1 MQIQRIQTVYI
12 FLAVVAMAIFIIMP
26 YGEVYFNDNQPTVTQ
41 ELYTISEYGILIPA
55 AAATILLLVD
65 IFMYNNIGLQRTVLI
80 IGLLLT
86 LCCIAVV
93 CFTLFNQAKSEGLDA
108 NFAVWDILLPIAAIL
123 ELLAVSAINKDIK
136 RLKSY
141 DRIR

>member
-12 FLAVVAMAIFIIMP
+12 FLAAIAMAVFIIVP
-26 YGEVYFNDNQPTVTQ
+26 YGEVDFLDNQPIVTQ
-41 ELYTISEYGILIPA
+41 PLYTMTEYGILIPTA
-55 AAATILLLVD
+55 AAVLLLIVD
-65 IFMYNNIGLQRTVLI
+65 IFMYSNINLQRSVLVI
-80 IGLLLT
+80 SLLLT

-93 CFTLFNQAKSEGLDA
+93 CFTLFKQADSEGMEA
-108 NFAVWDILLPIAAIL
+108 RFAVWDILLPIAAIL
-123 ELLAVSAINKDIK
+123 EIMAVSAINKDIK

>member
-26 YGEVYFNDNQPTVTQ
+26 YGEVDFLDNQLTITQ

-80 IGLLLT
+80 IGFLLT

-93 CFTLFNQAKSEGLDA
+93 CFTLFNQSESEGMKA
-108 NFAVWDILLPIAAIL
+108 NFAVWDILLPIAAVL
-123 ELLAVSAINKDIK
+123 ELFAVSAINKDIK

>member
-12 FLAVVAMAIFIIMP
+12 FLAVIAMAIFIIVP
-26 YGEVYFNDNQPTVTQ
+26 YGEVDFLDNQPIVTQ
-41 ELYTISEYGILIPA
+41 ELDTMAEYGILIPA
-55 AAATILLLVD
+55 AAAVILLIVD
-65 IFMYNNIGLQRTVLI
+65 IFMYSNINLQRTVLI
-80 IGLLLT
+80 ISLLLT

-93 CFTLFNQAKSEGLDA
+93 CFTLFKQAESEGIEA
-108 NFAVWDILLPIAAIL
+108 RFTVWDILLPIAALL
-123 ELLAVSAINKDIK
+123 EIMGVSAINKDIK

>member
-12 FLAVVAMAIFIIMP
+12 FLAVVAMAIFIFMP
-26 YGEVYFNDNQPTVTQ
+26 YGEVDSNDNQLAVTQ

-55 AAATILLLVD
+55 AAAAILLLVD

-93 CFTLFNQAKSEGLDA
+93 CFTLFNQAKSEGLAA
-108 NFAVWDILLPIAAIL
+108 NFAVWDILLPLAALL
-123 ELLAVSAINKDIK
+123 ELMAVSAINKDIK